1 MISLEQIL
9 LLQEKVENAVSKIE
23 QLNAE
28 NAALR
33 RKCAELTNVLA
44 AKTEQFS
51 SFQNNQNKIEEG
63 ILAALHKLDAVE
75 SKVLESSA
83 ASSSSE
89 NSEEVQNPKP
99 EESTQIEQTSDNQ
112 NIQSQ
117 VESSSEPE
125 IVSENLQE
133 PQPENQWPVIDGNQ
147 SAQTDSTNAN
157 SADQSI
163 DNSLSFENSE
173 KTAEDS
179 SSQPLFDI
187 F

>member
-51 SFQNNQNKIEEG
+51 SFQNDQNKIEEG
-63 ILAALHKLDAVE
+63 ILTALQRLDAVE
-75 SKVLESSA
+75 NKVLESFA
-83 ASSSSE
+83 APSSSE
-89 NSEEVQNPKP
+89 KSEEVQNPKP
-99 EESTQIEQTSDNQ
+99 EESTQIEQNSDNQ
-112 NIQSQ
+112 NVQPQ

-125 IVSENLQE
+125 IVSENQQE
-133 PQPENQWPVIDGNQ
+133 PQPVVDRNPSE
-147 SAQTDSTNAN
+147 QTESN
-157 SADQSI
+157 SANPAEQSVG
-163 DNSLSFENSE
+163 DSLSFENSE
-173 KTAEDS
+173 KTAGDS

>member
-51 SFQNNQNKIEEG
+51 SFQNDQNKIEEG
-63 ILAALHKLDAVE
+63 ILTALQRLDAVE
-75 SKVLESSA
+75 NKVLESFA
-83 ASSSSE
+83 APSSSE
-89 NSEEVQNPKP
+89 KSEEVQNPKP
-99 EESTQIEQTSDNQ
+99 EESTQIEQNSDNQ
-112 NIQSQ
+112 NVQPQ

-125 IVSENLQE
+125 IVSEN
-133 PQPENQWPVIDGNQ
+133 QPENQQPVVDRNP
-147 SAQTDSTNAN
+147 SEQTESN
-157 SADQSI
+157 SANPAEQSVG
-163 DNSLSFENSE
+163 DSLSFENSE
-173 KTAEDS
+173 KTAGDS